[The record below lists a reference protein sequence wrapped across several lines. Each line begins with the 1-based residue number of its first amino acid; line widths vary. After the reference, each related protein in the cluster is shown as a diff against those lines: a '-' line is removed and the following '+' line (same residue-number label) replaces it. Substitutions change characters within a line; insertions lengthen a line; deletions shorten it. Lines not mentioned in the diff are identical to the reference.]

1 MNEKNCI
8 KYNLI
13 KLGVYLALAVLVFI
27 FRETLVENLK
37 YFIGGLMILY
47 AVEEI
52 LFIVLHHIHHIF
64 HEDKVYLGFI
74 ELVLGVV
81 LMFVNISVEGVCIM
95 WATWSILRESYEIK
109 EIACE
114 LKNIA
119 PKILSGVE
127 SVVIIVFSI
136 LLLIEPGEHHA
147 MIHLYLLLAEFILT
161 PLVPLLDEIIEERK
175 SKRD

>member
-1 MNEKNCI
+1 MNEKNSI

-13 KLGVYLALAVLVFI
+13 KLGVYVVLAVLIFI
-27 FRETLVENLK
+27 FREQLVEHLK

-52 LFIVLHHIHHIF
+52 LFIIIHHIHHIL

-74 ELVLGVV
+74 ELLLGIV
-81 LMFVNISVEGVCIM
+81 LMCVNLSYESVCII

-114 LKNIA
+114 LKHIV
-119 PKILSGVE
+119 PKIVSGVE
-127 SVVIIVFSI
+127 SLVIIIFSI
-136 LLLIEPGEHHA
+136 LLIIEPGEHHA
-147 MIHLYLLLAEFILT
+147 MIHLYLLLAELVIAPLT
-161 PLVPLLDEIIEERK
+161 PLLDELLMKKKKE
-175 SKRD
+175 

>member
-13 KLGVYLALAVLVFI
+13 KLAVYIVLAVLVFV
-27 FRETLVENLK
+27 FRNELVENLK

-47 AVEEI
+47 AIEEI

-74 ELVLGVV
+74 ELVLGIV
-81 LMFVNISVEGVCIM
+81 LLCVDASIESVCII

-114 LKNIA
+114 LKNIV
-119 PKILSGVE
+119 PKVLSGVE
-127 SVVIIVFSI
+127 SLVVIVFSI
-136 LLLIEPGEHHA
+136 MLLIEPGEHHA
-147 MIHLYLLLAEFILT
+147 MIHLYLLLAELVVT
-161 PLVPLLDEIIEERK
+161 PLTPLLDELLTK
-175 SKRD
+175 KK

>member
-136 LLLIEPGEHHA
+136 LLL
-147 MIHLYLLLAEFILT
+147 
-161 PLVPLLDEIIEERK
+161 
-175 SKRD
+175 